1 MDTNNGWFKN
11 NIMIE
16 NILKIT
22 NDILDSIDLS
32 EYQKRRNS
40 NGLPEHWFFM
50 KSGKEHYRLL
60 CHISSLY
67 DDVTFID
74 IGTWVGSSALG
85 LGYNKNNKVIS
96 FDIIRQ
102 QRDTQGIMVNVDG
115 IITDENIKFEI
126 GNVLEYN
133 KEVILNSPFMMLD
146 TKHDGVFEQEFF
158 DFLVKEN
165 YNGIV
170 LFDDIHLNS
179 QMKNFWSNIELEK
192 YDITNIGHWSGT
204 GVVVFK

>member
-1 MDTNNGWFKN
+1 
-11 NIMIE
+11 MIE
-16 NILKIT
+16 KILKIT
-22 NDILDSIDLS
+22 NDILNSIELT
-32 EYQKRRNS
+32 EYQNMRNL

-50 KSGKEHYRLL
+50 ESGIEHYRLL
-60 CHISSLY
+60 CHISSIY
-67 DDVTFID
+67 SGVTFID
-74 IGTWVGSSALG
+74 IGTWVGSSALA
-85 LGYNKNNKVIS
+85 LGFNKNNKVIS
-96 FDIIRQ
+96 FDIVRQ
-102 QRDTQGIMVNVDG
+102 NRDTQGIMVDVDG
-115 IITDENIKFEI
+115 VIKDDNIKFEI

-146 TKHDGVFEQEFF
+146 TKHDGIFEQEFF

>member
-1 MDTNNGWFKN
+1 
-11 NIMIE
+11 
-16 NILKIT
+16 
-22 NDILDSIDLS
+22 
-32 EYQKRRNS
+32 
-40 NGLPEHWFFM
+40 
-50 KSGKEHYRLL
+50 
-60 CHISSLY
+60 
-67 DDVTFID
+67 
-74 IGTWVGSSALG
+74 
-85 LGYNKNNKVIS
+85 
-96 FDIIRQ
+96 
-102 QRDTQGIMVNVDG
+102 
-115 IITDENIKFEI
+115 
-126 GNVLEYN
+126 
-133 KEVILNSPFMMLD
+133 MLD

>member
-1 MDTNNGWFKN
+1 MIKN
-11 NIMIE
+11 IIE
-16 NILKIT
+16 VDNT
-22 NDILDSIDLS
+22 TLDSIDLT
-32 EYQKRRNS
+32 EYKNRRNKT
-40 NGLPEHWFFM
+40 NLPEHWFFM
-50 KSGKEHYRLL
+50 ESGKEHYRLL
-60 CHISSLY
+60 CYISSLY
-67 DDVTFID
+67 NNATLID
-74 IGTWVGSSALG
+74 IGTWVGSSSLALG
-85 LGYNKNNKVIS
+85 FNKNNNVIS
-96 FDIIRQ
+96 FDIVRQ
-102 QRDTQGIMVNVDG
+102 QRDTQGIIVDVDG

-133 KEVILNSPFMMLD
+133 KEIILNSPFMMLD
-146 TKHDGVFEQEFF
+146 TKHDGIFEQEFF
-158 DFLVKEN
+158 DFLVKEK